1 MTLVPGMT
9 KNGKAF
15 LTLHVN
21 GQPVGQWS
29 PDDARGHAS
38 GMLDSI
44 AVIALDDGYLKVLTE
59 RLEVDEAAADGQVP
73 LVRQPP
79 CSVDWMIPQMH
90 HAPR

>member
-29 PDDARGHAS
+29 PDDARGHAR
-38 GMLDSI
+38 GVLDSI
-44 AVIALDDGYLKVLTE
+44 AVIALDDGYLKVLTCG
-59 RLEVDEAAADGQVP
+59 RSPGTRRTDGSTGCRRGRTMRFPLAVP
-73 LVRQPP
+73 L
-79 CSVDWMIPQMH
+79 
-90 HAPR
+90 PRK